1 MLQWAWYEFLS
12 CLGGFSPRLFLFTGD
27 PIPLREYSR
36 ACNTKV
42 ALTNRRALDI
52 FLLKAIILIPN
63 KVSLFGVA
71 A

>member
-1 MLQWAWYEFLS
+1 MLHRTWREFLA
-12 CLGGFSPRLFLFTGD
+12 CLGGFFSQLHTFTGD
-27 PIPLREYSR
+27 PIPLREY
-36 ACNTKV
+36 ATVCNTKV

-63 KVSLFGVA
+63 KVLLFGVA